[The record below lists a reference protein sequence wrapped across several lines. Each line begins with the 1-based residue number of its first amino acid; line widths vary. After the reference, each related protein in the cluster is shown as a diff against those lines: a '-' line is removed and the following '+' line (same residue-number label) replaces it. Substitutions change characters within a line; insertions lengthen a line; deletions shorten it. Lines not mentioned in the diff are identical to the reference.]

1 MAHRVCPWWL
11 GYFLAS
17 PVRRFLLKPESVVSS
32 YIREGMTVLEPGPG
46 MGFFTIP
53 MATMVGDSGRV
64 IAIDVQRKMIDR
76 LQKRAEN
83 AGLLKRIDPRITSGK
98 SLSTADLEGRVDFT
112 LAFAM
117 VHELPDG
124 HPFFR
129 EIAAASKPGALLL
142 LVEPAGH
149 VKPEDFDSEL
159 KRAGEAGF
167 ILAGRPAIRRSHA
180 ALLRRA

>member
-1 MAHRVCPWWL
+1 VAHRVCPWWL

-17 PVRRFLLKPESVVSS
+17 PIRRLLLKPESVVSS
-32 YIREGMTVLEPGPG
+32 YVHEGMTVLEPGPG
-46 MGFFTIP
+46 MGFFTLP
-53 MATMVGDSGRV
+53 MATMVGDSGRIV
-64 IAIDVQRKMIDR
+64 AIDVQRKMIDR
-76 LQKRAEN
+76 LQHRAES

-98 SLSTADLEGRVDFT
+98 SLSTTDLEGRVDFT

-129 EIAAASKPGALLL
+129 EVAAASKTGALLL

-149 VKPEDFDSEL
+149 VKSEIFASEI
-159 KRAGEAGF
+159 KSAETAGF
-167 ILAGRPAIRRSHA
+167 LLVGRPAIKRSHA